1 VHCLSTR
8 HQQKALGIQALQRV
22 VLPAQQTCQV
32 DCQPFPEG
40 NIGLRASGMTAS
52 VSTLQSKANTQQL
65 EAILATDGPVLIIA
79 GPGSGKTFTL
89 VERIV
94 HLITHKG
101 VSPESLLVVTF
112 TDKAAREL
120 TTRISNRLAEL
131 GICYNLNEMYLGTFH
146 SICLRFLEDY
156 REYTRLKRSFT
167 LFDQFDQQYFLYQH
181 IKDFRELP
189 DTQFVLGDDQS
200 GRWAQ
205 SENLLKW
212 LNKVREE
219 AIDVTTM
226 AAAPELEIRTLAA
239 CFAKYQELLHE
250 NNSLDFSGIQYE
262 TLQLLENHLDV
273 LAQLREKLTYMM
285 VDEYQDTN
293 TIQERIL
300 QLLAGER
307 RNLCVVGDDDQGLYR
322 FRGATIRNI
331 LEFPTLFPDGKCK
344 QVKLTVNYRSHPD
357 IIRFYND
364 WMLEQ
369 NWEIGN
375 RLFRFAKKILPR
387 EDNFPDMPTVLRL
400 AASDDKGNT
409 DIWYSE
415 VLTFLNGL
423 KYSGKL
429 ADWNQVAF
437 LFRSVKN
444 NKVVALARFLESS
457 GVPVFSPR
465 SNLFFER
472 EEIRL
477 MIGALIFL
485 FPQFPQLRAWAEGV
499 SLPIWNYYDHQCFK
513 PFTDELRKTENQ
525 RLLDW
530 ARPLAKRHAVLA
542 QNTDYAFSG
551 LFYQLLQFPLFS
563 RFLTEEAV
571 QGVDK
576 GRAARNLATFSK
588 LLTKFEYLHFVS
600 VLNPDYLEKNL
611 RDLFNQFLR
620 FLSEGGIGEYEDE
633 SEYAPKGCVS
643 FLTIHQ
649 SKGLE
654 FPVVVCG
661 SLEAVPRKQYGNLD
675 VLLEDGGYLSK
686 VRFEP
691 LEHIKNFDFRRL
703 FYTAFSRAQ
712 NLLVLAAQEN
722 HGRGKSPSKYFEHL
736 FYKLPSWRDVDFSAL
751 NFDAV
756 KEINLKREYSFTSHI
771 TVFEN
776 CAEQYRFFKEL
787 EFNPIR
793 AGAQLFGTLV
803 HQTIED
809 IHKAVLRGEEAT
821 ISIDQIQSWLTVNYQ
836 YLSKR
841 ERQYLAPQTLKAV
854 ENHVLGYYQRENG
867 NWDRIKEAEV
877 EISLVK
883 DQYILKGSV
892 DLIRGEHD
900 TVEIIDFKSEKKPD
914 MEKDREQL
922 KQYQHQL
929 EVYAHLVEER
939 TGQKVSRMHLY
950 YTGEDG
956 GNPYVSFA
964 KDDRAIGKTVTQFDN
979 IVSRIERHDYQMA
992 ARPTKLCPNCDM
1004 RAYCDNKNWKF
1015 RKVEK

>member
-1 VHCLSTR
+1 MTVNI
-8 HQQKALGIQALQRV
+8 LG
-22 VLPAQQTCQV
+22 
-32 DCQPFPEG
+32 
-40 NIGLRASGMTAS
+40 
-52 VSTLQSKANTQQL
+52 QSKANAQQQ
-65 EAILATDGPVLIIA
+65 EAIRTTDGPVLIIA

-94 HLITHKG
+94 YLITHKG
-101 VSPESLLVVTF
+101 VPRECLLVVTF
-112 TDKAAREL
+112 TDKAAREV

-131 GICYNLNEMYLGTFH
+131 GIQFNLNEMYLGTFH
-146 SICLRFLEDY
+146 SICLRLLEDY
-156 REYTRLKRSFT
+156 REFTRLKRSFT

-181 IKDFRELP
+181 IKEFRELP
-189 DTQFVLGDDQS
+189 DAQLVMGADLS
-200 GRWAQ
+200 GRWKQ
-205 SENLLKW
+205 SANLLKW
-212 LNKVREE
+212 LNKVSEE
-219 AIDVTTM
+219 ALDSNELAV
-226 AAAPELEIRTLAA
+226 APAPEIRALST
-239 CFAKYQELLHE
+239 CFLKYQELLLEH
-250 NNSLDFSGIQYE
+250 NSLDFSGIQYE
-262 TLQLLENHLDV
+262 ALQLLLKHPEV
-273 LAQLREKLTYMM
+273 LASLQERLTYLM

-300 QLLAGER
+300 LLLAGDR
-307 RNLCVVGDDDQGLYR
+307 QNLCVVGDDDQGLYR

-331 LEFPTLFPDGKCK
+331 LEFPTLFENGKCK

-357 IIRFYND
+357 IIRFYNE
-364 WMLEQ
+364 WMKEQ
-369 NWEIGN
+369 VWDDGS
-375 RLFRFAKKILPR
+375 RVFRFAKQIEPR
-387 EDNFPDMPTVLRL
+387 EDDFPDLPTAVRL
-400 AASDDKGNT
+400 SASDDNGETAN
-409 DIWYSE
+409 WHAE
-415 VLTFLNGL
+415 VLAFLHGL
-423 KYSGKL
+423 KNSGQL

-444 NKVVALARFLESS
+444 DKVVALARFLESQ

-465 SNLFFER
+465 SNMFFER

-485 FPQFPQLRAWAEGV
+485 FPQFPKVRTWADGV
-499 SLPIWNYYDHQCFK
+499 TLPIWDYYDLQCFK
-513 PFTDELRKTENQ
+513 PFTDELRKPENKP
-525 RLLDW
+525 LLDW
-530 ARPLAKRHAVLA
+530 ARPLAKHHAVLT

-563 RFLTEEAV
+563 RYLTEDAV

-576 GRAARNLATFSK
+576 GRAARNLGTFSK

-600 VLNPDYLEKNL
+600 VLNPEYLDRNL

-620 FLSEGGIGEYEDE
+620 FLSDGGIGEYEDE
-633 SEYAPKGCVS
+633 AEYAPKGCVS

-661 SLEAVPRKQYGNLD
+661 SLEAVPRKQYGDLD

-686 VRFEP
+686 ERFEP
-691 LEHIKNFDFRRL
+691 LDYIKDFDFWRL

-712 NLLVLAAQEN
+712 NLLVLAAQERQG
-722 HGRGKSPSKYFEHL
+722 HGRSPSKYFDRL
-736 FYKLPSWRDVDFSAL
+736 FYDLPSWRDIDFSDL
-751 NFDAV
+751 TFEAV
-756 KEINLKREYSFTSHI
+756 RQINLKREYSFTSHI

-809 IHKAVLRGEEAT
+809 IHKAVLRGEEA
-821 ISIDQIQSWLTVNYQ
+821 SVSVDQIQSWIAVNYQ

-841 ERQYLAPQTLKAV
+841 ERQYLAPQSLKAV
-854 ENHVLGYYQRENG
+854 EKHILGYYEREKG

-892 DLIRGEHD
+892 DLIRGEEG

-914 MEKDREQL
+914 MEKDRDRL
-922 KQYQHQL
+922 RQYQHQL
-929 EVYAHLVEER
+929 EVYAHLVEGR

-956 GNPYVSFA
+956 GNPYVSFT
-964 KDDRAIGKTVTQFDN
+964 KDDRAIGKTIARFDD
-979 IVSRIERHDYQMA
+979 IVGRIERQDYQIE
-992 ARPTKLCPNCDM
+992 ARPAKQCQNCDM

-1015 RKVEK
+1015 RKHR

>member
-1 VHCLSTR
+1 
-8 HQQKALGIQALQRV
+8 
-22 VLPAQQTCQV
+22 
-32 DCQPFPEG
+32 
-40 NIGLRASGMTAS
+40 MTPNPIS
-52 VSTLQSKANTQQL
+52 FQSKANPQQQ

-94 HLITHKG
+94 YLITEKG
-101 VSPESLLVVTF
+101 IAPESLLVVTF

-120 TTRISNRLAEL
+120 TTRISNRLTEV
-131 GICYNLNEMYLGTFH
+131 GIQFNLNEMYLGTFH
-146 SICLRFLEDY
+146 SICLRLLEDY
-156 REYTRLKRSFT
+156 QEFTRLKRSFT
-167 LFDQFDQQYFLYQH
+167 LFDQFDQQYFLYQR
-181 IKDFRELP
+181 IKAFRELP
-189 DTQFVLGDDQS
+189 DAELVMGDDQT

-212 LNKVREE
+212 LNKVSEE
-219 AIDVTTM
+219 ALDASTL
-226 AAAPELEIRTLAA
+226 AAAPEPEVRALAA

-250 NNSLDFSGIQYE
+250 HNSLDFSGIQYE
-262 TLQLLENHLDV
+262 ALQLLERRPEV
-273 LAQLREKLTYMM
+273 LAQLREKLTHLM

-300 QLLAGER
+300 LLLAGER

-331 LEFPTLFPDGKCK
+331 LEFPALFDDGQCK

-357 IIRFYND
+357 IIRFYNE
-364 WMLEQ
+364 WMKEQ
-369 NWEIGN
+369 EWDDGT
-375 RLFRFAKKILPR
+375 RVFRFAKQIVPR
-387 EDNFPDMPTVLRL
+387 EDEFPDMPTVVRL
-400 AASDDKGNT
+400 AASDDKDETTN
-409 DIWYSE
+409 WHAE
-415 VLTFLNGL
+415 VLAFLNGL
-423 KYSGKL
+423 KSSGQL
-429 ADWNQVAF
+429 VDWNQVAF

-444 NKVVALARFLESS
+444 EKVVALARFLEAQ

-465 SNLFFER
+465 SNMFFER

-485 FPQFPQLRAWAEGV
+485 FPQFPKIRAWAEGV
-499 SLPIWNYYDHQCFK
+499 TLPIWDYYDHLCFK
-513 PFTDELRKTENQ
+513 PFIDELRKPENKP
-525 RLLDW
+525 LLDW
-530 ARPLAKRHAVLA
+530 ARPLAKRHAVLT
-542 QNTDYAFSG
+542 QNTDYSFSG
-551 LFYQLLQFPLFS
+551 LFYELLQFPLFS

-576 GRAARNLATFSK
+576 GRAARNLGTFSK

-600 VLNPDYLEKNL
+600 VLNPEWLEKNL
-611 RDLFNQFLR
+611 RDLFNQFIR
-620 FLSEGGIGEYEDE
+620 FLVDGGIGEYEDE
-633 SEYAPKGCVS
+633 AEYAPKGCIS

-661 SLEAVPRKQYGNLD
+661 SLEAVPRKQYGKID
-675 VLLEDGGYLSK
+675 VMLEDGGYLSK
-686 VRFEP
+686 ERFEP
-691 LEHIKNFDFRRL
+691 LDHIKNFDFWRL

-712 NLLVLAAQEN
+712 NLLVLAAQEKQ
-722 HGRGKSPSKYFEHL
+722 GRGRSPSKYFDHL
-736 FYKLPSWRDVDFSAL
+736 FYQLPSWRDIDLSAL
-751 NFDAV
+751 TYEAV
-756 KEINLKREYSFTSHI
+756 KQINLKREYSFTSHI

-787 EFNPIR
+787 EFAPIR
-793 AGAQLFGTLV
+793 ESPMLFGTLV

-809 IHKAVLRGEEAT
+809 IHKTVLRGEEAS
-821 ISIDQIQSWLTVNYQ
+821 ISFDAIKGWFSTNYAM
-836 YLSKR
+836 LSKK
-841 ERQYLAPQTLKAV
+841 ERVYLAPSSQQAALR
-854 ENHVLGYYQRENG
+854 HVLRYYERENG

-877 EISLVK
+877 EISLIK
-883 DQYILKGSV
+883 EQFILKGSV
-892 DLIRGEHD
+892 DLIRGEYD

-914 MEKDREQL
+914 MEKDRDRL
-922 KQYQHQL
+922 RQYQHQL

-956 GNPYVSFA
+956 GNPYVSFT
-964 KDDRAIGKTVTQFDN
+964 KDDRAIGKTIARFDD
-979 IVSRIERHDYQMA
+979 IVARIERQDYEIT
-992 ARPTKLCPNCDM
+992 ARPAKLCQSCDM

-1015 RKVEK
+1015 RKND

>member
-1 VHCLSTR
+1 MTSST
-8 HQQKALGIQALQRV
+8 
-22 VLPAQQTCQV
+22 T
-32 DCQPFPEG
+32 
-40 NIGLRASGMTAS
+40 
-52 VSTLQSKANTQQL
+52 TLQSKANPQQL

-94 HLITHKG
+94 YLITHKG
-101 VSPESLLVVTF
+101 VAPESLLVVTF

-131 GICYNLNEMYLGTFH
+131 NIQFNLNEMYLGTFH
-146 SICLRFLEDY
+146 SICLRLLEDY
-156 REYTRLKRSFT
+156 REFTRLKRSFT

-181 IKDFRELP
+181 IKDFREVP
-189 DTQFVLGDDQS
+189 DAQLVMGHDQT
-200 GRWAQ
+200 GRWSQ

-212 LNKVREE
+212 LNKVSEE
-219 AIDVTTM
+219 ALDSATL
-226 AAAPELEIRTLAA
+226 AAAPEVEIRALAT
-239 CFAKYQELLHE
+239 CFAKYQELLNEH
-250 NNSLDFSGIQYE
+250 NSLDFSGIQYE
-262 TLQLLENHLDV
+262 ALQLLEKRPEV
-273 LAQLREKLTYMM
+273 LAQLRDKLTHLM

-300 QLLAGER
+300 LLLAGER

-331 LEFPTLFPDGKCK
+331 LEFPALFNDGQCK

-357 IIRFYND
+357 IIRFYNE
-364 WMLEQ
+364 WMKEQ
-369 NWEIGN
+369 VWDDGT
-375 RLFRFAKKILPR
+375 RAYRFAKQIVPR
-387 EDNFPDMPTVLRL
+387 EDDFPDLPAAVRMT
-400 AASDDKGNT
+400 ASDDSGDTSN
-409 DIWYSE
+409 WHAE
-415 VLTFLNGL
+415 VLAFLNGL
-423 KYSGKL
+423 KDSGQL
-429 ADWNQVAF
+429 SDWNQVAF
-437 LFRSVKN
+437 LFRSVKSD
-444 NKVVALARFLESS
+444 KVVALARFLEAH

-465 SNLFFER
+465 SNMFFER

-485 FPQFPQLRAWAEGV
+485 FPQFPKVRAWAEGV
-499 SLPIWNYYDHQCFK
+499 TLPIWDYYDHLCFK
-513 PFTDELRKTENQ
+513 PFTDELRKPENKP
-525 RLLDW
+525 LLDW
-530 ARPLAKRHAVLA
+530 ARPLAKRHAVLT
-542 QNTDYAFSG
+542 QNTDYSFSG

-576 GRAARNLATFSK
+576 GRAARNLGTFSK
-588 LLTKFEYLHFVS
+588 LLTKFEYLHYVS
-600 VLNPDYLEKNL
+600 VLNPEFLEKNL

-620 FLSEGGIGEYEDE
+620 FLQDGGIGEYEDE
-633 SEYAPKGCVS
+633 AEYAPKGCVS

-661 SLEAVPRKQYGNLD
+661 SLEAVPRKQYSALD

-686 VRFEP
+686 ERFEP
-691 LEHIKNFDFRRL
+691 LDHIKNFDFWRL

-712 NLLVLAAQEN
+712 NLLVLAAQEK
-722 HGRGKSPSKYFEHL
+722 HGRGRSPSKYFDRL
-736 FYKLPSWRDVDFSAL
+736 FYELPSWRDVDLSAL
-751 NFDAV
+751 TFEAV
-756 KEINLKREYSFTSHI
+756 KQINLKREYSFTSHI

-776 CAEQYRFFKEL
+776 CAEQYRFFKDL
-787 EFNPIR
+787 EFTPIR
-793 AGAQLFGTLV
+793 ESPMLFGTLV

-809 IHKAVLRGEEAT
+809 IHKTVLRGEERT
-821 ISIDQIQSWLTVNYQ
+821 ITLDGIKGWFSTNYAM
-836 YLSKR
+836 LSKK
-841 ERQYLAPQTLKAV
+841 ERVYLAPSSQQAALL
-854 ENHVLGYYQRENG
+854 HVLRYFERENG

-877 EISLVK
+877 EISLIK
-883 DQYILKGSV
+883 EQYILKGSV

-914 MEKDREQL
+914 MEKDRDRL
-922 KQYQHQL
+922 RQYQHQL

-956 GNPYVSFA
+956 GNPYVSFT
-964 KDDRAIGKTVTQFDN
+964 KDDRAIGKTIARFDD
-979 IVSRIERHDYQMA
+979 IVARIERQDYA
-992 ARPTKLCPNCDM
+992 ITARPAKLCLSCDM

-1015 RKVEK
+1015 RNND

>member
-1 VHCLSTR
+1 
-8 HQQKALGIQALQRV
+8 
-22 VLPAQQTCQV
+22 
-32 DCQPFPEG
+32 
-40 NIGLRASGMTAS
+40 MT
-52 VSTLQSKANTQQL
+52 VSTAILQSRANPQQL
-65 EAILATDGPVLIIA
+65 EAILTTDGPVLIIA

-94 HLITHKG
+94 YLITHKS
-101 VSPESLLVVTF
+101 VAPESLLVVTF

-120 TTRISNRLAEL
+120 TTRISNRLSEL
-131 GICYNLNEMYLGTFH
+131 GIKFNLNEMYLGTFH
-146 SICLRFLEDY
+146 SICLRLLEEY
-156 REYTRLKRSFT
+156 REFTRLKRSFT

-181 IKDFRELP
+181 IKDFRALP
-189 DTQFVLGDDQS
+189 DAELVMGGDQT

-212 LNKVREE
+212 VNKVSEE
-219 AIDVTTM
+219 ALDATTL
-226 AAAPELEIRTLAA
+226 ASAPEPEIRALAA

-262 TLQLLENHLDV
+262 ALQLLNNHPEV
-273 LAQLREKLTYMM
+273 LAQLRERLTHLM

-300 QLLAGER
+300 LLLTGKR

-331 LEFPTLFPDGKCK
+331 LEFPALFDEGQCK

-357 IIRFYND
+357 IIRFYNE
-364 WMLEQ
+364 WMKEQ
-369 NWEIGN
+369 QWDDGT
-375 RLFRFAKKILPR
+375 RAFRFTKQILPR
-387 EDNFPDMPTVLRL
+387 EDEFPDVPAAVRL
-400 AASDDKGNT
+400 AASDGKDDTTN
-409 DIWYSE
+409 WHAE
-415 VLTFLNGL
+415 VLTFLNDL
-423 KYSGKL
+423 KASGRL
-429 ADWNQVAF
+429 SDWNQVAF

-444 NKVVALARFLESS
+444 DKVVALARFLEAQ

-465 SNLFFER
+465 SNMFFER

-485 FPQFPQLRAWAEGV
+485 FPQFPKVRAWAEGV
-499 SLPIWNYYDHQCFK
+499 SLPVWAYYDHSCFK
-513 PFTDELRKTENQ
+513 PFIDELRKPENKP
-525 RLLDW
+525 LLDW
-530 ARPLAKRHAVLA
+530 ARPLAKRHAVLT

-576 GRAARNLATFSK
+576 GRAARNLGTFSK
-588 LLTKFEYLHFVS
+588 LLAKFEYLHFVS
-600 VLNPDYLEKNL
+600 VLNPEWLEKNI
-611 RDLFNQFLR
+611 RDLFNHFLR
-620 FLSEGGIGEYEDE
+620 FLQDGGIGEYEDE
-633 SEYAPKGCVS
+633 AEYAPKGCVS

-661 SLEAVPRKQYGNLD
+661 SLEAVPRKQYTEMD

-686 VRFEP
+686 ERFEP
-691 LEHIKNFDFRRL
+691 LDHIKNFDFWRL

-712 NLLVLAAQEN
+712 NLLVLAAQEKQ
-722 HGRGKSPSKYFEHL
+722 GRGKSPSKYFERL
-736 FYKLPSWRDVDFSAL
+736 FYELPSWRDVDLSAL
-751 NFDAV
+751 TFEAV
-756 KEINLKREYSFTSHI
+756 KQINLKREYSFTSHI

-787 EFNPIR
+787 EFAPVR
-793 AGAQLFGTLV
+793 ESPMLFGTLV

-809 IHKAVLRGEEAT
+809 IHKTVLRGEEHTLSLDA
-821 ISIDQIQSWLTVNYQ
+821 IEGWFSANYAM
-836 YLSKR
+836 LSKK
-841 ERQYLAPQTLKAV
+841 ERVYLARPSQRAALG
-854 ENHVLGYYQRENG
+854 HVLRYYEREKG

-877 EISLVK
+877 EISLIK

-892 DLIRGEHD
+892 DLVRGEND

-914 MEKDREQL
+914 MEKDRDRL
-922 KQYQHQL
+922 RQYQHQL

-950 YTGEDG
+950 YTGEDS
-956 GNPYVSFA
+956 GNPYVSFS
-964 KDDRAIGKTVTQFDN
+964 KDDRAIGKTIAQFDD
-979 IVSRIERHDYQMA
+979 IVARIEGQDYSLA
-992 ARPTKLCPNCDM
+992 SRPAKLCQDCDM

-1015 RKVEK
+1015 RE

>member
-1 VHCLSTR
+1 MTSS
-8 HQQKALGIQALQRV
+8 AL
-22 VLPAQQTCQV
+22 
-32 DCQPFPEG
+32 D
-40 NIGLRASGMTAS
+40 
-52 VSTLQSKANTQQL
+52 LQSKANPQQL

-94 HLITHKG
+94 YLIKHKG
-101 VSPESLLVVTF
+101 VAPESLFVVTF

-120 TTRISNRLAEL
+120 TTRISNRLSEL
-131 GICYNLNEMYLGTFH
+131 GIKFNLNEMYLGTFH
-146 SICLRFLEDY
+146 SICLRILEDF
-156 REYTRLKRSFT
+156 REFTRLKRSFT

-189 DTQFVLGDDQS
+189 DAQLVMGDDQT

-212 LNKVREE
+212 VNKVSEE
-219 AIDVTTM
+219 ALDATTL
-226 AAAPELEIRTLAA
+226 AAAPEPEIRALAT

-250 NNSLDFSGIQYE
+250 HNSLDFSGIQYE
-262 TLQLLENHLDV
+262 ALQLLEQRPEV
-273 LAQLREKLTYMM
+273 LGQLREKLTYLM

-300 QLLAGER
+300 LLLTGENK
-307 RNLCVVGDDDQGLYR
+307 NLCVVGDDDQGLYR

-331 LEFPTLFPDGKCK
+331 LEFPALFDDGQCK
-344 QVKLTVNYRSHPD
+344 QVRLTVNYRSHPD
-357 IIRFYND
+357 IIRFYNE
-364 WMLEQ
+364 WMKEQ
-369 NWEIGN
+369 AWDDGTHV
-375 RLFRFAKKILPR
+375 FRFAKQIVPR
-387 EDNFPDMPTVLRL
+387 EDDFPDMPTALRL
-400 AASDDKGNT
+400 AASDDKGDTTN
-409 DIWYSE
+409 WHAE
-415 VLTFLNGL
+415 VLSFLNGL
-423 KYSGKL
+423 KASGRL

-444 NKVVALARFLESS
+444 DKVVALARFLEAE

-465 SNLFFER
+465 SNMFFER

-485 FPQFPQLRAWAEGV
+485 FPQFPKVRAWAEGV
-499 SLPIWNYYDHQCFK
+499 HLDIWDYYDQLCFK
-513 PFTDELRKTENQ
+513 PFTDELRKPENKP
-525 RLLDW
+525 LLDW
-530 ARPLAKRHAVLA
+530 ARPLAKRHAVLT

-551 LFYQLLQFPLFS
+551 LFYQLLQFPLFA

-576 GRAARNLATFSK
+576 GRAARNLGTFSK

-600 VLNPDYLEKNL
+600 VLNPEWLEKNI

-620 FLSEGGIGEYEDE
+620 FLQDGGIGEYEDE
-633 SEYAPKGCVS
+633 AEYAPKGCVS

-654 FPVVVCG
+654 FPVVLCG
-661 SLEAVPRKQYGNLD
+661 SLEAVPRKQYSALD

-686 VRFEP
+686 ERFEP
-691 LEHIKNFDFRRL
+691 LDHIKNFDFWRL

-712 NLLVLAAQEN
+712 NLLVLAAQEKQ
-722 HGRGKSPSKYFEHL
+722 GRGKSPSKYFERL
-736 FYKLPSWRDVDFSAL
+736 FYELPSWRDVDLSAL
-751 NFDAV
+751 TFEAV
-756 KEINLKREYSFTSHI
+756 KQINLKLEYSFTSHI

-787 EFNPIR
+787 EFAPIR
-793 AGAQLFGTLV
+793 ESPMLFGTLV

-809 IHKAVLRGEEAT
+809 IHKTVLRGEEGT
-821 ISIDQIQSWLTVNYQ
+821 ITFDTIKGWFSANYAM
-836 YLSKR
+836 LSKK
-841 ERQYLAPQTLKAV
+841 ERVYLAPSSQQAALL
-854 ENHVLGYYQRENG
+854 HVVRYYERENG

-914 MEKDREQL
+914 MEKDRDRL
-922 KQYQHQL
+922 RQYQSQL

-956 GNPYVSFA
+956 GNPYVSFS
-964 KDDRAIGKTVTQFDN
+964 KDDRAIGKTIARFDD
-979 IVSRIERHDYQMA
+979 IVARIERQDYGLS
-992 ARPTKLCPNCDM
+992 ARPAKLCQNCDM

-1015 RKVEK
+1015 RKND

>member
-1 VHCLSTR
+1 
-8 HQQKALGIQALQRV
+8 
-22 VLPAQQTCQV
+22 
-32 DCQPFPEG
+32 
-40 NIGLRASGMTAS
+40 MTSNAT
-52 VSTLQSKANTQQL
+52 TLQSKANPQQL

-94 HLITHKG
+94 YLITHKG
-101 VSPESLLVVTF
+101 VAPESLLVVTF

-131 GICYNLNEMYLGTFH
+131 NIQFNLNEMYLGTFH
-146 SICLRFLEDY
+146 SICLRLLEDY
-156 REYTRLKRSFT
+156 REFTRLKRSFT

-189 DTQFVLGDDQS
+189 DAQLVMGHDQT

-212 LNKVREE
+212 LNKVSEE
-219 AIDVTTM
+219 ALD
-226 AAAPELEIRTLAA
+226 AATLAVAPEVEVRALAT
-239 CFAKYQELLHE
+239 CFAKYQELLNEH
-250 NNSLDFSGIQYE
+250 NSLDFSGIQYE
-262 TLQLLENHLDV
+262 ALQLLEKRPGV
-273 LAQLREKLTYMM
+273 LAQLRDKLTHLM

-300 QLLAGER
+300 LLLTGER

-331 LEFPTLFPDGKCK
+331 LEFPALFNDGQCK

-357 IIRFYND
+357 IIRFYNE
-364 WMLEQ
+364 WMKEQ
-369 NWEIGN
+369 VWDDGT
-375 RLFRFAKKILPR
+375 RVFRFAKQIVPR
-387 EDNFPDMPTVLRL
+387 EDDFPDLPAAVRL
-400 AASDDKGNT
+400 TASDDNG
-409 DIWYSE
+409 DITNWHTE
-415 VLTFLNGL
+415 VLALLNGL
-423 KYSGKL
+423 KNSGQL
-429 ADWNQVAF
+429 SDWNQVAF
-437 LFRSVKN
+437 LFRSVKSD
-444 NKVVALARFLESS
+444 KVVALAHFLEAQ
-457 GVPVFSPR
+457 GIPVFSPR
-465 SNLFFER
+465 SNMFFER

-485 FPQFPQLRAWAEGV
+485 FPQFPKVRAWAEGV
-499 SLPIWNYYDHQCFK
+499 TLPIWDYYDHQCFK
-513 PFTDELRKTENQ
+513 PFIDELRKPENKA
-525 RLLDW
+525 LLDW
-530 ARPLAKRHAVLA
+530 ARPMAKRHAVLT

-576 GRAARNLATFSK
+576 GRAARNLGTFSK

-600 VLNPDYLEKNL
+600 VLNPEWLEKNL

-620 FLSEGGIGEYEDE
+620 FLQDGGIGEYEDE
-633 SEYAPKGCVS
+633 AEYAPKGCVS

-661 SLEAVPRKQYGNLD
+661 SLEAVPRKQYSALD

-686 VRFEP
+686 ERFEP
-691 LEHIKNFDFRRL
+691 LDHIKNFDFWRL

-712 NLLVLAAQEN
+712 NLLVLAAQEKQ
-722 HGRGKSPSKYFEHL
+722 GRGKSPSKYFERL
-736 FYKLPSWRDVDFSAL
+736 FYELPNWRDVDLSAL
-751 NFDAV
+751 TFEAV
-756 KEINLKREYSFTSHI
+756 KQINLKREYSFTSHI

-787 EFNPIR
+787 QFTPIR
-793 AGAQLFGTLV
+793 ESPMLFGTLV

-809 IHKAVLRGEEAT
+809 IHKVVLRGEEGSLSFDA
-821 ISIDQIQSWLTVNYQ
+821 IKGWFSINYVM
-836 YLSKR
+836 LSKK
-841 ERQYLAPQTLKAV
+841 ERVYLAPSSQQAALQ
-854 ENHVLGYYQRENG
+854 HVQRYYERENG
-867 NWDRIKEAEV
+867 HWDRIKEAEV
-877 EISLVK
+877 EISLIK

-900 TVEIIDFKSEKKPD
+900 TVEIIDFKSEKKPN
-914 MEKDREQL
+914 MEKDRDRL
-922 KQYQHQL
+922 RQYQHQL

-956 GNPYVSFA
+956 GNPYVSFT
-964 KDDRAIGKTVTQFDN
+964 KDDRAIGKTIARFDD
-979 IVSRIERHDYQMA
+979 IVARIERHDYQIA
-992 ARPTKLCPNCDM
+992 ARPAKLCQSCDM
-1004 RAYCDNKNWKF
+1004 RAYCDNKIWKF
-1015 RKVEK
+1015 RNNDQ

>member
-1 VHCLSTR
+1 MGV
-8 HQQKALGIQALQRV
+8 I
-22 VLPAQQTCQV
+22 
-32 DCQPFPEG
+32 
-40 NIGLRASGMTAS
+40 
-52 VSTLQSKANTQQL
+52 TLQTKGNPQQL

-94 HLITHKG
+94 YLITHKS
-101 VSPESLLVVTF
+101 VAPESLLVVTF

-120 TTRISNRLAEL
+120 TTRISNRLSEL
-131 GICYNLNEMYLGTFH
+131 GIRFNLNEMYLGTFH
-146 SICLRFLEDY
+146 SICLRLLEEY
-156 REYTRLKRSFT
+156 REFTRLKRSFT

-181 IKDFRELP
+181 IKDFRALP
-189 DTQFVLGDDQS
+189 DAQLVMGDDQA

-212 LNKVREE
+212 VNKVSEE
-219 AIDVTTM
+219 ALDATTL
-226 AAAPELEIRTLAA
+226 ASAPEPEIRALAA

-262 TLQLLENHLDV
+262 ALQLLNNHPEV
-273 LAQLREKLTYMM
+273 LAQLRERLTHLM

-300 QLLAGER
+300 LLLAGER
-307 RNLCVVGDDDQGLYR
+307 SNLCVVGDDDQGLYR

-331 LEFPTLFPDGKCK
+331 LEFPALFDDGQCK

-357 IIRFYND
+357 IIRFYNE
-364 WMLEQ
+364 WMKEQ
-369 NWEIGN
+369 QWDDGS
-375 RLFRFAKKILPR
+375 RAFRFAKQILPR
-387 EDNFPDMPTVLRL
+387 EDEFPDVPAAVRL
-400 AASDDKGNT
+400 AASDDKGDTAN
-409 DIWYSE
+409 WHAE
-415 VLTFLNGL
+415 VLAFLNDL
-423 KYSGKL
+423 KASGQL

-444 NKVVALARFLESS
+444 DKVVALARFLEAE

-465 SNLFFER
+465 SNMFFER

-485 FPQFPQLRAWAEGV
+485 FPQFPKVRAWAEGV
-499 SLPIWNYYDHQCFK
+499 SLPVWDYYDHSCFK
-513 PFTDELRKTENQ
+513 PFIDELRKPENKP
-525 RLLDW
+525 LLDW
-530 ARPLAKRHAVLA
+530 ARPLAKRHAVLT

-576 GRAARNLATFSK
+576 GRAARNLGTFSK
-588 LLTKFEYLHFVS
+588 LLAKFEYLHFVS
-600 VLNPDYLEKNL
+600 VLNPEWLEKNI

-620 FLSEGGIGEYEDE
+620 FLQDGGIGEYEDE
-633 SEYAPKGCVS
+633 AEYAPKGCVS

-661 SLEAVPRKQYGNLD
+661 SLEAVPRKQYTEMD

-686 VRFEP
+686 ERFEP
-691 LEHIKNFDFRRL
+691 LDHIKNFDFWRL

-712 NLLVLAAQEN
+712 NLLVLAAQEKQ
-722 HGRGKSPSKYFEHL
+722 GRGKSPSKYFERL
-736 FYKLPSWRDVDFSAL
+736 FYELPSWRDVNLAAL
-751 NFDAV
+751 TFETV
-756 KEINLKREYSFTSHI
+756 KQINLKREYSFTSHI

-787 EFNPIR
+787 EFAPVR
-793 AGAQLFGTLV
+793 ESPMLFGTLV

-809 IHKAVLRGEEAT
+809 IHKTVLRGEEHALSLDA
-821 ISIDQIQSWLTVNYQ
+821 IEGWFSANYAM
-836 YLSKR
+836 LSKK
-841 ERQYLAPQTLKAV
+841 ERVYLARPSQRAALG
-854 ENHVLGYYQRENG
+854 HVLRYYEREKG

-877 EISLVK
+877 EISLIK

-892 DLIRGEHD
+892 DLVRGEND

-914 MEKDREQL
+914 MEKDRDRL
-922 KQYQHQL
+922 RQYQHQL

-939 TGQKVSRMHLY
+939 TGQQVSRMHLY
-950 YTGEDG
+950 YTGEES
-956 GNPYVSFA
+956 GNPYVSFS
-964 KDDRAIGKTVTQFDN
+964 KDDRAIGKTIAQFDD
-979 IVSRIERHDYQMA
+979 IVARIERQDYTIT
-992 ARPTKLCPNCDM
+992 ARPAKLCQDCDM

-1015 RKVEK
+1015 RE

>member
-1 VHCLSTR
+1 MSTS
-8 HQQKALGIQALQRV
+8 A
-22 VLPAQQTCQV
+22 
-32 DCQPFPEG
+32 
-40 NIGLRASGMTAS
+40 TA
-52 VSTLQSKANTQQL
+52 LQSKANPQQL

-94 HLITHKG
+94 YLITHKG
-101 VSPESLLVVTF
+101 VAPESLLVVTF

-131 GICYNLNEMYLGTFH
+131 DIQFNLNDMYLGTFH
-146 SICLRFLEDY
+146 SICLRLLEDY
-156 REYTRLKRSFT
+156 REFTRLKRSFT

-189 DTQFVLGDDQS
+189 DAELVMGDAQT

-212 LNKVREE
+212 LNKISEE
-219 AIDVTTM
+219 ALDASTLSTAKEV
-226 AAAPELEIRTLAA
+226 EIRALAS
-239 CFAKYQELLHE
+239 CFTKYQELLHE
-250 NNSLDFSGIQYE
+250 HNSLDFSGIQYE
-262 TLQLLENHLDV
+262 ALQLLEQHPEV
-273 LAQLREKLTYMM
+273 LGQLRDKLTHLM

-300 QLLAGER
+300 LLLAGEL

-331 LEFPTLFPDGKCK
+331 LEFPALFDDGQCK

-357 IIRFYND
+357 IIRFYNE
-364 WMLEQ
+364 WMKEQ
-369 NWEIGN
+369 AWDDGT
-375 RLFRFAKKILPR
+375 RVFRFAKQIVPR
-387 EDNFPDMPTVLRL
+387 EDDFPELPTAVRL
-400 AASDDKGNT
+400 AASDEKNET
-409 DIWYSE
+409 TNWHAE
-415 VLTFLNGL
+415 VLAFLNGL
-423 KYSGKL
+423 KATGQL

-444 NKVVALARFLESS
+444 DKVVALARFLETQ

-465 SNLFFER
+465 SNMFFER

-485 FPQFPQLRAWAEGV
+485 FPQFPKVRAWAEGV
-499 SLPIWNYYDHQCFK
+499 HLDIWDYYDQLCFK
-513 PFTDELRKTENQ
+513 PFTDELRKPENKP
-525 RLLDW
+525 LLDW
-530 ARPLAKRHAVLA
+530 IRPLAKRHAVLT

-571 QGVDK
+571 HGVDK
-576 GRAARNLATFSK
+576 GRAARNLGTLSK

-600 VLNPDYLEKNL
+600 VLNPEWLEKNI

-620 FLSEGGIGEYEDE
+620 FLQDGGIGEYEDE
-633 SEYAPKGCVS
+633 AEYAPKGCVS

-661 SLEAVPRKQYGNLD
+661 SLEAVPRKQYSALD

-686 VRFEP
+686 ERFEP
-691 LEHIKNFDFRRL
+691 LDYIKNFDFWRL

-712 NLLVLAAQEN
+712 NLLVLAAQEKQ
-722 HGRGKSPSKYFEHL
+722 GRGKSPSKYFDHL
-736 FYKLPSWRDVDFSAL
+736 FYELPSWRDVDLSELTFE
-751 NFDAV
+751 AV
-756 KEINLKREYSFTSHI
+756 KQINLKREYSFTSHI

-809 IHKAVLRGEEAT
+809 IHKAVLRGEE
-821 ISIDQIQSWLTVNYQ
+821 SIVTPDKIQSWMLVNYQ

-841 ERQYLAPQTLKAV
+841 ERQYLAPQTLKSV
-854 ENHVLGYYQRENG
+854 EQHVLGYYEREKSD
-867 NWDRIKEAEV
+867 WSRIKEAEV

-914 MEKDREQL
+914 MEKDRDRL
-922 KQYQHQL
+922 RQYQSQL

-950 YTGEDG
+950 YTGEKG
-956 GNPYVSFA
+956 GNPYVSFS
-964 KDDRAIGKTVTQFDN
+964 KDDRAIGKTIARFDD
-979 IVSRIERHDYQMA
+979 IVARIERQDYGLS
-992 ARPTKLCPNCDM
+992 ARPAKLCQNCDM

-1015 RKVEK
+1015 RKND

>member
-1 VHCLSTR
+1 
-8 HQQKALGIQALQRV
+8 
-22 VLPAQQTCQV
+22 
-32 DCQPFPEG
+32 
-40 NIGLRASGMTAS
+40 MTSNAN
-52 VSTLQSKANTQQL
+52 TLESKANPQQL

-94 HLITHKG
+94 YLITHKG
-101 VSPESLLVVTF
+101 ITPESLLVVTF

-131 GICYNLNEMYLGTFH
+131 NIQFNLNEMYLGTFH
-146 SICLRFLEDY
+146 SICLRLLEDY
-156 REYTRLKRSFT
+156 REFTRLKRSFT

-189 DTQFVLGDDQS
+189 DAQLVMGHDQA

-212 LNKVREE
+212 LNKVSEE
-219 AIDVTTM
+219 ALDATILAV
-226 AAAPELEIRTLAA
+226 APEVEIRTLAT
-239 CFAKYQELLHE
+239 CFAKYQELLNEH
-250 NNSLDFSGIQYE
+250 NSLDFSGIQYE
-262 TLQLLENHLDV
+262 ALQLLEKRPEV
-273 LAQLREKLTYMM
+273 LAQLRDKLTHLM

-300 QLLAGER
+300 LMLAGER

-331 LEFPTLFPDGKCK
+331 LEFPALFDSGQCK

-357 IIRFYND
+357 IIRFYNE
-364 WMLEQ
+364 WMKEQ
-369 NWEIGN
+369 VWDDGT
-375 RLFRFAKKILPR
+375 RAYRFAKQIVPR
-387 EDNFPDMPTVLRL
+387 EDDFPDLPTAVRL
-400 AASDDKGNT
+400 TASDNNGDTTN
-409 DIWYSE
+409 WHAE

-423 KYSGKL
+423 KSSGQL
-429 ADWNQVAF
+429 SDWNQVAF
-437 LFRSVKN
+437 LYRSVKN
-444 NKVVALARFLESS
+444 YKVVALARFLEAQ

-465 SNLFFER
+465 SNMFFER

-485 FPQFPQLRAWAEGV
+485 FPQFSKARAWVEGV
-499 SLPIWNYYDHQCFK
+499 TLPIWDYYDHQCFK
-513 PFTDELRKTENQ
+513 PFIDELRKPENKAM
-525 RLLDW
+525 LDW
-530 ARPLAKRHAVLA
+530 ARPLAKRHAVLT

-576 GRAARNLATFSK
+576 GRAARNLGTFSK
-588 LLTKFEYLHFVS
+588 LISKFEYLHFVS
-600 VLNPDYLEKNL
+600 VLNPEWLEKNL

-620 FLSEGGIGEYEDE
+620 FLQDGGIGEYEDE
-633 SEYAPKGCVS
+633 AEYAPKGCVS

-661 SLEAVPRKQYGNLD
+661 SLEAVPRKQYSALD

-686 VRFEP
+686 ERFEP
-691 LEHIKNFDFRRL
+691 LDHIKDFDFWRL

-712 NLLVLAAQEN
+712 NLLVLATQEKQG
-722 HGRGKSPSKYFEHL
+722 HGKSPSKYFERL
-736 FYKLPSWRDVDFSAL
+736 FYELPSWRDVDLSAL
-751 NFDAV
+751 TFEAV
-756 KEINLKREYSFTSHI
+756 KQINLKREYSFTSHI

-776 CAEQYRFFKEL
+776 CAEQYRFFKEF
-787 EFNPIR
+787 EFAPTR
-793 AGAQLFGTLV
+793 ESPMLFGTLV

-809 IHKAVLRGEEAT
+809 IHKTVLRGEEA
-821 ISIDQIQSWLTVNYQ
+821 SITFDRIKGWFSTNYAM
-836 YLSKR
+836 LSKK
-841 ERQYLAPQTLKAV
+841 ERVYLAPSSQQAALL
-854 ENHVLGYYQRENG
+854 HVLRYYERENDH
-867 NWDRIKEAEV
+867 WDRIKEAEV
-877 EISLVK
+877 EISLIK

-914 MEKDREQL
+914 MEKDRDRL
-922 KQYQHQL
+922 RQYQHQL

-964 KDDRAIGKTVTQFDN
+964 KDSWAIDKTIARFDN
-979 IVSRIERHDYQMA
+979 IVARIAQQEYAIA
-992 ARPTKLCPNCDM
+992 ARPVKLCQSCDM

-1015 RKVEK
+1015 RSNNS

>member
-1 VHCLSTR
+1 
-8 HQQKALGIQALQRV
+8 
-22 VLPAQQTCQV
+22 
-32 DCQPFPEG
+32 
-40 NIGLRASGMTAS
+40 
-52 VSTLQSKANTQQL
+52 
-65 EAILATDGPVLIIA
+65 LIIA
-79 GPGSGKTFTL
+79 GPGSGKTYTL

-94 HLITHKG
+94 YLITHKG
-101 VSPESLLVVTF
+101 IAPESLFVVTF

-131 GICYNLNEMYLGTFH
+131 SIQFNLNEMYLGTFH
-146 SICLRFLEDY
+146 SICLRLLEDF
-156 REYTRLKRSFT
+156 REFTRLKRSFT
-167 LFDQFDQQYFLYQH
+167 LFDQFDQQYFVYQH
-181 IKDFRELP
+181 IKEFRELP
-189 DTQFVLGDDQS
+189 DAQLVMGDDQT
-200 GRWAQ
+200 GRWSQ
-205 SENLLKW
+205 SESLLKL
-212 LNKVREE
+212 LNKVSEE
-219 AIDVTTM
+219 ALDTSIL
-226 AAAPELEIRTLAA
+226 AAAPEPEIRALAT

-250 NNSLDFSGIQYE
+250 HNSLDFSGIQYE
-262 TLQLLENHLDV
+262 TLRLLEKRPEV
-273 LAQLREKLTYMM
+273 LAQLRERITHLM

-300 QLLAGER
+300 LLLTGER

-331 LEFPTLFPDGKCK
+331 LEFPALFPEGLCK
-344 QVKLTVNYRSHPD
+344 RVTLTVNYRSHPD
-357 IIRFYND
+357 IIRFYNE
-364 WMLEQ
+364 WMKEQ
-369 NWEIGN
+369 EWGDGT
-375 RLFRFAKKILPR
+375 RVFRFAKQIVPR
-387 EDNFPDMPTVLRL
+387 EDDFPDIPTAVRL
-400 AASDDKGNT
+400 AASDDKGDTAN
-409 DIWYSE
+409 WHAE
-415 VLTFLNGL
+415 VLAFLNSL
-423 KYSGKL
+423 KASGQL

-444 NKVVALARFLESS
+444 DKVVALARFLEAE

-465 SNLFFER
+465 SNMFFER

-485 FPQFPQLRAWAEGV
+485 FPQFPKVRAWAEGV
-499 SLPIWNYYDHQCFK
+499 HLDIWDYYDQLCFK
-513 PFTDELRKTENQ
+513 PFTDELRKPENKP
-525 RLLDW
+525 LLDW
-530 ARPLAKRHAVLA
+530 ARPLAKRHAVLT

-551 LFYQLLQFPLFS
+551 LFYQLLQFPMFS

-576 GRAARNLATFSK
+576 GRAARNLGTFSK

-600 VLNPDYLEKNL
+600 VLNPEWLEKNL

-620 FLSEGGIGEYEDE
+620 FLQDGGIGEYEDE
-633 SEYAPKGCVS
+633 AEYAPKGCVS

-661 SLEAVPRKQYGNLD
+661 SLEAVPRKQYGALD

-686 VRFEP
+686 ERFEP
-691 LEHIKNFDFRRL
+691 LDHIKNFDFWRL

-712 NLLVLAAQEN
+712 NLLVLAAQEKP
-722 HGRGKSPSKYFEHL
+722 GQGKSPSKYFERL
-736 FYKLPSWRDVDFSAL
+736 FYELPSWRDVDLSAL
-751 NFDAV
+751 TFETV
-756 KEINLKREYSFTSHI
+756 KQIHLKREYSFTSHI

-776 CAEQYRFFKEL
+776 CAEQYRFFKDL
-787 EFNPIR
+787 EFAPIR
-793 AGAQLFGTLV
+793 ESPMLFGTLV

-809 IHKAVLRGEEAT
+809 IHKTVLRGEEGT
-821 ISIDQIQSWLTVNYQ
+821 ITIDTIKGWFSANYAM
-836 YLSKR
+836 LSKK
-841 ERQYLAPQTLKAV
+841 ERVYLAPGSQQAALR
-854 ENHVLGYYQRENG
+854 HVMRYYERENG

-914 MEKDREQL
+914 MEKDRERL
-922 KQYQHQL
+922 RKYQHQL
-929 EVYAHLVEER
+929 EVYAHLVEQR

-950 YTGEDG
+950 YTGEDD
-956 GNPYVSFA
+956 GNPYVSFT
-964 KDDRAIGKTVTQFDN
+964 KDERAVGKTIAQFDD
-979 IVSRIERHDYQMA
+979 IVARIEGQDYQIT
-992 ARPTKLCPNCDM
+992 ARPAKLCQNCDM

-1015 RKVEK
+1015 RKND

>member
-1 VHCLSTR
+1 
-8 HQQKALGIQALQRV
+8 
-22 VLPAQQTCQV
+22 
-32 DCQPFPEG
+32 
-40 NIGLRASGMTAS
+40 MTSSA
-52 VSTLQSKANTQQL
+52 VALQSKANPQQL

-94 HLITHKG
+94 YLITQKG
-101 VSPESLLVVTF
+101 VAPESLFVVTF

-120 TTRISNRLAEL
+120 TTRISNRLTDL
-131 GICYNLNEMYLGTFH
+131 GIKFNLNEMYLGTFH
-146 SICLRFLEDY
+146 SICLRLLEDF
-156 REYTRLKRSFT
+156 REFTRLKRSFT
-167 LFDQFDQQYFLYQH
+167 LFDQFDQQYFLYQN

-189 DTQFVLGDDQS
+189 DAQLVMGDDQT

-212 LNKVREE
+212 VNKVSEE
-219 AIDVTTM
+219 ALDATM
-226 AAAPELEIRTLAA
+226 LAAAPEPEIRALAT

-250 NNSLDFSGIQYE
+250 HNSLDFSGIQYE
-262 TLQLLENHLDV
+262 ALRLLEKRPEV
-273 LAQLREKLTYMM
+273 LAQLRQRLTHLM

-300 QLLAGER
+300 LLLAGENK
-307 RNLCVVGDDDQGLYR
+307 NLCVVGDDDQGLYR

-331 LEFPTLFPDGKCK
+331 LEFPALFDDGQCK

-357 IIRFYND
+357 IIRFYNE
-364 WMLEQ
+364 WMKEQ
-369 NWEIGN
+369 VWDDGT
-375 RLFRFAKKILPR
+375 RVFRFAKQIVPR
-387 EDNFPDMPTVLRL
+387 EDDFPDMPTAVRL
-400 AASDDKGNT
+400 AASDDKGDTTN
-409 DIWYSE
+409 WHAE
-415 VLTFLNGL
+415 VLAFLSGL
-423 KYSGKL
+423 NASGQL

-444 NKVVALARFLESS
+444 DKVVALARFLEAE

-465 SNLFFER
+465 SNMFFER

-485 FPQFPQLRAWAEGV
+485 FPQFPKVRAWAEGV
-499 SLPIWNYYDHQCFK
+499 HLDIWGYYDQLCFK
-513 PFTDELRKTENQ
+513 PFTDELRKPENKP
-525 RLLDW
+525 LLDW
-530 ARPLAKRHAVLA
+530 ARPLAKRHAVLT

-576 GRAARNLATFSK
+576 GRAARNLGTFSK

-600 VLNPDYLEKNL
+600 VLNPEWLEKNI

-620 FLSEGGIGEYEDE
+620 FLQDGGIGEYEDE
-633 SEYAPKGCVS
+633 AEYAPKGCVS

-661 SLEAVPRKQYGNLD
+661 SLEAVPRKQYGALD

-686 VRFEP
+686 ERFEP
-691 LEHIKNFDFRRL
+691 LDHIKNFDFWRL

-712 NLLVLAAQEN
+712 NLLVLAAQEKQ
-722 HGRGKSPSKYFEHL
+722 GRGKSPSKYFERL
-736 FYKLPSWRDVDFSAL
+736 FYELPSWRDVDLSVLTFE
-751 NFDAV
+751 AV
-756 KEINLKREYSFTSHI
+756 KQINLKREYSFTSHI

-776 CAEQYRFFKEL
+776 CAEQYRFFKDL
-787 EFNPIR
+787 EFAPIR
-793 AGAQLFGTLV
+793 ESPMLFGTLV

-809 IHKAVLRGEEAT
+809 IHKTVLRGEEGT
-821 ISIDQIQSWLTVNYQ
+821 ITFDAIKGWFSANYAM
-836 YLSKR
+836 LSKK
-841 ERQYLAPQTLKAV
+841 ERVYLAPSSQQAALL
-854 ENHVLGYYQRENG
+854 HVVRYYERENG

-914 MEKDREQL
+914 MEKDRDRL
-922 KQYQHQL
+922 RQYQSQL

-956 GNPYVSFA
+956 GNPYVSFS
-964 KDDRAIGKTVTQFDN
+964 KDDRAIGKTIARFDD
-979 IVSRIERHDYQMA
+979 IVARIERQDYGLS
-992 ARPTKLCPNCDM
+992 ARPAKLCQNCDM

-1015 RKVEK
+1015 KKND

>member
-1 VHCLSTR
+1 
-8 HQQKALGIQALQRV
+8 
-22 VLPAQQTCQV
+22 
-32 DCQPFPEG
+32 
-40 NIGLRASGMTAS
+40 MTAS
-52 VSTLQSKANTQQL
+52 TPALQSKANTQQL
-65 EAILATDGPVLIIA
+65 DAILATDGPVLIIA

-94 HLITHKG
+94 YLITHKG
-101 VSPESLLVVTF
+101 VAPESLLVVTF

-120 TTRISNRLAEL
+120 TTRISNRLAEV
-131 GICYNLNEMYLGTFH
+131 GIQFNLNEMYLGTFH
-146 SICLRFLEDY
+146 AICLRLLEDY
-156 REYTRLKRSFT
+156 REFTRLKRSFT

-189 DTQFVLGDDQS
+189 DAQLVMGDDQT

-212 LNKVREE
+212 LNKVSEE
-219 AIDVTTM
+219 ALDATTL
-226 AAAPELEIRTLAA
+226 AAAPEPEIRALAT

-250 NNSLDFSGIQYE
+250 HNSLDFSGIQYE
-262 TLQLLENHLDV
+262 ALQLLEKRPEV
-273 LAQLREKLTYMM
+273 LGQLREKLTHLM

-300 QLLAGER
+300 LLLAGER

-331 LEFPTLFPDGKCK
+331 LEFPTLFDDGQCK

-357 IIRFYND
+357 IIRFYNE
-364 WMLEQ
+364 WMKEQ
-369 NWEIGN
+369 VWDDGT
-375 RLFRFAKKILPR
+375 RVFRFAKQIVPR
-387 EDNFPDMPTVLRL
+387 EDDFPDLPTAVRL
-400 AASDDKGNT
+400 AASDDKDDTTN
-409 DIWYSE
+409 WHAE
-415 VLTFLNGL
+415 VLAFLNGL
-423 KYSGKL
+423 KASGRL
-429 ADWNQVAF
+429 SDWNQVAF

-444 NKVVALARFLESS
+444 DKVVALARFLEAQ

-465 SNLFFER
+465 SNMFFER

-485 FPQFPQLRAWAEGV
+485 FPQFPKVRAWVEGIT
-499 SLPIWNYYDHQCFK
+499 LPIWDYYDHQCFK
-513 PFTDELRKTENQ
+513 PFIDELRKPENKP
-525 RLLDW
+525 LLDW

-576 GRAARNLATFSK
+576 GRAARNLGTFSK
-588 LLTKFEYLHFVS
+588 LLTKFEYLHYVS
-600 VLNPDYLEKNL
+600 VLNPEWLEKNL

-620 FLSEGGIGEYEDE
+620 FLQDGGIGEYEDE
-633 SEYAPKGCVS
+633 AEYAPKGCVS

-661 SLEAVPRKQYGNLD
+661 SLEAVPRKQYGALD

-686 VRFEP
+686 ERFEP
-691 LEHIKNFDFRRL
+691 LDHIKNFDFWRL

-712 NLLVLAAQEN
+712 NLLVLAAQEKQ
-722 HGRGKSPSKYFEHL
+722 GRGKSPSKYFERL
-736 FYKLPSWRDVDFSAL
+736 FYELPSWRDIDLSELTFE
-751 NFDAV
+751 AV
-756 KEINLKREYSFTSHI
+756 KQINLKREYSFTSHI

-787 EFNPIR
+787 EFTPIR
-793 AGAQLFGTLV
+793 ESPMLFGTLV

-809 IHKAVLRGEEAT
+809 IHKTVLRGEEA
-821 ISIDQIQSWLTVNYQ
+821 SITFDAIRGWFSANYAM
-836 YLSKR
+836 LSKK
-841 ERQYLAPQTLKAV
+841 ERVYLAPSSQQAALL
-854 ENHVLGYYQRENG
+854 HVMRYYERENG
-867 NWDRIKEAEV
+867 HWDRIKEAEV

-914 MEKDREQL
+914 MEKDRDRL

-939 TGQKVSRMHLY
+939 TGQRVSRMHLY

-956 GNPYVSFA
+956 GNPYVSFT
-964 KDDRAIGKTVTQFDN
+964 KDDRAIGKTIARFDD
-979 IVSRIERHDYQMA
+979 IVARIERQDYQIA
-992 ARPTKLCPNCDM
+992 ARPAKLCQNCDM
-1004 RAYCDNKNWKF
+1004 RAYCDNKNWTF
-1015 RKVEK
+1015 RTA

>member
-1 VHCLSTR
+1 
-8 HQQKALGIQALQRV
+8 
-22 VLPAQQTCQV
+22 
-32 DCQPFPEG
+32 
-40 NIGLRASGMTAS
+40 M
-52 VSTLQSKANTQQL
+52 
-65 EAILATDGPVLIIA
+65 ATDGPVLIIA

-94 HLITHKG
+94 YLITHKE
-101 VSPESLLVVTF
+101 VAPESLLVATF

-131 GICYNLNEMYLGTFH
+131 SIQFNLNEMYLGTFH
-146 SICLRFLEDY
+146 SICLRLLEDY
-156 REYTRLKRSFT
+156 REFTRLKRSFT

-181 IKDFRELP
+181 LKEFRELP
-189 DTQFVLGDDQS
+189 DAQLVMGDDQT

-212 LNKVREE
+212 LNKVSEE
-219 AIDVTTM
+219 AIDVTVLS
-226 AAAPELEIRTLAA
+226 AASELEIRALAA

-250 NNSLDFSGIQYE
+250 HNSLDFSGIQYE
-262 TLQLLENHLDV
+262 ALQLLEKRPEV
-273 LAQLREKLTYMM
+273 LRQLREKLTHLM

-300 QLLAGER
+300 LLLAGEH

-331 LEFPTLFPDGKCK
+331 LEFPALFDDGQCK

-357 IIRFYND
+357 IIRFYNE
-364 WMLEQ
+364 WMREQ
-369 NWEIGN
+369 TWDDGT
-375 RLFRFAKKILPR
+375 RMFRFAKQIVPR
-387 EDNFPDMPTVLRL
+387 EDDFPNLPTAVRL
-400 AASDDKGNT
+400 AASNGNGDST
-409 DIWYSE
+409 NWHSE
-415 VLTFLNGL
+415 VLAFLNSL
-423 KYSGKL
+423 KASGQL
-429 ADWNQVAF
+429 SDWNQVAF

-444 NKVVALARFLESS
+444 DKVVVLARFLEAQ

-465 SNLFFER
+465 SNMFFER

-485 FPQFPQLRAWAEGV
+485 FPQFPKVRAWAEGV
-499 SLPIWNYYDHQCFK
+499 MLPIWDYYDHQCFK
-513 PFTDELRKTENQ
+513 PFTDELRKPENKP
-525 RLLDW
+525 LLDW

-563 RFLTEEAV
+563 RFLTEEAT

-576 GRAARNLATFSK
+576 GRAARNLGTFSK

-600 VLNPDYLEKNL
+600 VLNPEFLEKNL

-620 FLSEGGIGEYEDE
+620 FLVDGGIGEYEDE

-661 SLEAVPRKQYGNLD
+661 SLEAVPRKQYSALD

-686 VRFEP
+686 ERFEP
-691 LEHIKNFDFRRL
+691 LDQIKNFDFWRL
-703 FYTAFSRAQ
+703 YYTAFSRAQ
-712 NLLVLAAQEN
+712 NLLVLAAQEKQ
-722 HGRGKSPSKYFEHL
+722 GKGKSPSKYFERL
-736 FYKLPSWRDVDFSAL
+736 FYELPSWSDIDLSVLIFE
-751 NFDAV
+751 AV
-756 KEINLKREYSFTSHI
+756 KQINLKREYSFTSHI

-776 CAEQYRFFKEL
+776 CAEQYRFFKAL
-787 EFNPIR
+787 DFAPIR
-793 AGAQLFGTLV
+793 ESPMLFGTLV

-809 IHKAVLRGEEAT
+809 IHKTVLRGEEGF
-821 ISIDQIQSWLTVNYQ
+821 ISFDAIKGWFSANYAM
-836 YLSKR
+836 LSKK
-841 ERQYLAPQTLKAV
+841 ERVYLAPSSQQAALL
-854 ENHVLGYYQRENG
+854 HVLRYYESENR

-877 EISLVK
+877 EISLIK

-892 DLIRGEHD
+892 DLIRGEHN

-914 MEKDREQL
+914 MEKDRERLRQH
-922 KQYQHQL
+922 QHQL
-929 EVYAHLVEER
+929 EVYAHLVEKR

-956 GNPYVSFA
+956 GNAYVTFT
-964 KDDRAIGKTVTQFDN
+964 KDDRAIGKTTARFDD
-979 IVSRIERHDYQMA
+979 IVARIERQDYQIA
-992 ARPTKLCPNCDM
+992 ERPVKLCQSCDM

-1015 RKVEK
+1015 RN

>member
-1 VHCLSTR
+1 
-8 HQQKALGIQALQRV
+8 
-22 VLPAQQTCQV
+22 
-32 DCQPFPEG
+32 
-40 NIGLRASGMTAS
+40 MTGAA
-52 VSTLQSKANTQQL
+52 LQSKANPQQL
-65 EAILATDGPVLIIA
+65 EAILATEGPVLIIA

-94 HLITHKG
+94 YLITQKG
-101 VSPESLLVVTF
+101 VAPESLFVVTF

-120 TTRISNRLAEL
+120 TTRISNRLTDL
-131 GICYNLNEMYLGTFH
+131 GIKFNLNEMYLGTFH
-146 SICLRFLEDY
+146 SICLRLLEDY
-156 REYTRLKRSFT
+156 REFTRLKRSFT

-189 DTQFVLGDDQS
+189 DAQLVMGDDQS

-212 LNKVREE
+212 LNKVSEE
-219 AIDVTTM
+219 ALDVATL
-226 AAAPELEIRTLAA
+226 AAAPEVEIRALAA

-250 NNSLDFSGIQYE
+250 HNSLDFSGIQYE
-262 TLQLLENHLDV
+262 ALQLLEKRPEV
-273 LAQLREKLTYMM
+273 LAQVRQSLSYLM

-300 QLLAGER
+300 LLLAGKKK
-307 RNLCVVGDDDQGLYR
+307 NLCVVGDDDQGLYR

-331 LEFPTLFPDGKCK
+331 LEFPALFDAGQCK

-357 IIRFYND
+357 IIRFYNE
-364 WMLEQ
+364 WMKEQ
-369 NWEIGN
+369 IWDDGT
-375 RLFRFAKKILPR
+375 RVFRFAKQIVPR
-387 EDNFPDMPTVLRL
+387 EDDFPNVPTAVRL
-400 AASDDKGNT
+400 AAT
-409 DIWYSE
+409 DTNWHDE
-415 VLTFLNGL
+415 VLAFLNDL
-423 KYSGKL
+423 KASGKL
-429 ADWNQVAF
+429 SDWNQVAF

-444 NKVVALARFLESS
+444 DKVVALARFLEAQ

-465 SNLFFER
+465 SNMFFER

-485 FPQFPQLRAWAEGV
+485 FPQFPKVRAWAEGIT
-499 SLPIWNYYDHQCFK
+499 LPIWDYYDQLCFK
-513 PFTDELRKTENQ
+513 PFTDELRKPENKP
-525 RLLDW
+525 LLDW
-530 ARPLAKRHAVLA
+530 ARPLAKRHAVLT

-563 RFLTEEAV
+563 RFLTEDAV

-576 GRAARNLATFSK
+576 GRAARNLGTFSK

-600 VLNPDYLEKNL
+600 VLNPEWLEKNI

-620 FLSEGGIGEYEDE
+620 FLQDGGIGEYEDE
-633 SEYAPKGCVS
+633 AEYAPRGCVS

-661 SLEAVPRKQYGNLD
+661 SLEAVPRKQYSELD

-686 VRFEP
+686 DRFEP
-691 LEHIKNFDFRRL
+691 LDHIKNFDFWRL

-712 NLLVLAAQEN
+712 NLLVLAAQVK
-722 HGRGKSPSKYFEHL
+722 HGRGRSPSKYFERL
-736 FYKLPSWRDVDFSAL
+736 FNELPSWRDVDLSAL
-751 NFDAV
+751 SFEAV
-756 KEINLKREYSFTSHI
+756 KQINLKREYSFTSHI

-787 EFNPIR
+787 EFAPIR
-793 AGAQLFGTLV
+793 ESPMLFGTLV

-809 IHKAVLRGEEAT
+809 IHKTVLRGEEA
-821 ISIDQIQSWLTVNYQ
+821 SITFDGIKGWFSANYAM
-836 YLSKR
+836 LSKK
-841 ERQYLAPQTLKAV
+841 ERVYLAPSSQQAALL
-854 ENHVLGYYQRENG
+854 HVLRYFERENG

-892 DLIRGEHD
+892 DLIRGEYD

-914 MEKDREQL
+914 MEKDRSRLQ
-922 KQYQHQL
+922 QYQHQL
-929 EVYAHLVEER
+929 EVYAHLVEQR

-956 GNPYVSFA
+956 GNPYVTFS
-964 KDDRAIGKTVTQFDN
+964 KDDRAIGKTIARFDD
-979 IVSRIERHDYQMA
+979 IVARIERQDYGIA
-992 ARPTKLCPNCDM
+992 SRPAKLCQNCDM
-1004 RAYCDNKNWKF
+1004 RAYCDNKNWTF
-1015 RKVEK
+1015 RKTGT